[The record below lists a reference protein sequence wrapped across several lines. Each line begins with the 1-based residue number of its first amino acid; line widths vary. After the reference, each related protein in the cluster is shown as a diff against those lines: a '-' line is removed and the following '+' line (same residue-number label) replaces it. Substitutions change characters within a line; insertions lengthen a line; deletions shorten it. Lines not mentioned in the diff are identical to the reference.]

1 MQGTIGIIMSK
12 IVAHAQHLNEL
23 IKLYGWTIGAELGVR
38 MGDFSECLLANN
50 PDLRMIC
57 VDVWSPDPSLDEK
70 HNHKQNY
77 EIYKSK
83 IELYKNRVSKLRM
96 LTSTASE
103 TLNDGVLDFVFVDA
117 THTYKAV
124 KEDCQL
130 WIPKLKEGG
139 MLCGHDYAQAF
150 DRGGVI
156 RAANEL
162 GSFKILKRG
171 PNDSCNLKQVLEDLA
186 NNLNVVDSQTGNWF
200 IWKANLNGI

>member
-1 MQGTIGIIMSK
+1 M
-12 IVAHAQHLNEL
+12 VANAQHLNEL
-23 IKLYGWTIGAELGVR
+23 IKLHGWTIGAELGVR
-38 MGDFSECLLANN
+38 KGDFSEYLLANN
-50 PDLRMIC
+50 SDLRMIC
-57 VDVWSPDPSLDEK
+57 VDIWATDPSLNEK

-83 IELYKNRVSKLRM
+83 IEPYKNRVSELRM

-139 MLCGHDYAQAF
+139 LLCGHDYAKAF
-150 DRGGVI
+150 DKGGVI
-156 RAANEL
+156 KAVNEL
-162 GSFKILKRG
+162 GTFKILPRG
-171 PNDSCNLKQVLEDLA
+171 SNDSCNLGQVLESLA
-186 NNLNVVDSQTGNWF
+186 NNLNVADSQTGCWF
-200 IWKANLNGI
+200 IWKGNISGI